1 MQARRRKFIKAVV
14 TTAISGTASLV
25 GITASNTASAAYN
38 VWTNDYTLPLTVLQR
53 AIEQQFPKTLQYAQV
68 FEVHLSKPRLT
79 MNVAENRIVTLLNLK
94 VVSNLLLAA
103 PLTGTITLSSRL
115 KYDSPTKTIR
125 LDAPGVDKIDVGGIG
140 AQYGQQLNAMG
151 AVVAEQVLNNY
162 PIYTFKPD
170 ELRIG
175 QKTFEPGTITMQA
188 DSIVVQV
195 KET

>member
-1 MQARRRKFIKAVV
+1 MMV
-14 TTAISGTASLV
+14 TTAIAGPATLIGLTASQK
-25 GITASNTASAAYN
+25 AHAAYN
-38 VWTNDYTLPLTVLQR
+38 VWTNEYTLPSAILQS

-68 FEVHLSKPRLT
+68 FEVYLSKPHLT

-94 VVSNLLLAA
+94 VTSNFLLGA

-115 KYDSPTKTIR
+115 KYDSPTKAIR
-125 LDAPGVDKIDVGGIG
+125 LDAPRVDNVNVGGIG
-140 AQYGQQLNAMG
+140 AQYEQQLNAIG
-151 AVVAEQVLNNY
+151 AVVAEQILNNY

-175 QKTFEPGTITMQA
+175 QKTFEPGAITMQA
-188 DSIVVQV
+188 DSVVVQV